1 MKEKIALALFA
12 VTALLTL
19 TLSVSPL
26 PDAQD
31 RLHALPR
38 SGLDFT
44 SRELP
49 LSPAEATV
57 LGKAKVIKRLYQVRD
72 QHVVMMVID
81 GGSNRH
87 AVHDPAYCF
96 RGAGWTVRA
105 RRPFPLEGGS
115 AALLTLARGAGEE
128 QEAMYWISDDRDR
141 YYAAMALLVGDDP
154 AAVDVWPLGAGAGD
168 GPVATGSRRAVR
180 LAAAGGQFPGDAQFL
195 ESGRVLNSS
204 RVNWPMRAANAGY
217 CFCNSSR

>member
-1 MKEKIALALFA
+1 MKEKIALTLFA

-19 TLSVSPL
+19 TLGVSPL

-72 QHVVMMVID
+72 QNVVMIVID
-81 GGSNRH
+81 GGTNRH
-87 AVHDPAYCF
+87 AVHDPVYCF

-128 QEAMYWISDDRDR
+128 QEAMYWISDDQNR
-141 YYAAMALLVGDDP
+141 YTQPWRYWWETTLRRLTFGHSGPEPVMVLLQPASAGPFDWQRFADDF
-154 AAVDVWPLGAGAGD
+154 
-168 GPVATGSRRAVR
+168 PVM
-180 LAAAGGQFPGDAQFL
+180 
-195 ESGRVLNSS
+195 LN
-204 RVNWPMRAANAGY
+204 
-217 CFCNSSR
+217 F